1 MKNGV
6 FLLVH
11 HGRPPSGPLNGHL
24 GGPPNG
30 PPSEHFR
37 NFFIGHVGGHSNETS
52 GGPPGKP
59 LSEPP
64 SGTFVGPYLSGRLP
78 YGGTPPLGTWMKHP
92 WRP

>member
-1 MKNGV
+1 
-6 FLLVH
+6 VH
-11 HGRPPSGPLNGHL
+11 HGKPPSGPLNGHL

-37 NFFIGHVGGHSNETS
+37 KLFIGHVGGHSNETS
-52 GGPPGKP
+52 GGPPGKR

-64 SGTFVGPYLSGRLP
+64 SGTFVGPYPGGRLL
-78 YGGTPPLGTWMKHP
+78 YGGTPPLGTWMRHP